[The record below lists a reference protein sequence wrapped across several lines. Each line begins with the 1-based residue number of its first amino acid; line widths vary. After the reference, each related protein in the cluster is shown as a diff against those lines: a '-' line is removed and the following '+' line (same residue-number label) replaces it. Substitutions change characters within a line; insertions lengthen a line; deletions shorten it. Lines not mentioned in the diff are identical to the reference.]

1 MSRVL
6 KYAVV
11 DAGTLDELVASVQQR
26 IDLGWQPL
34 GAPFYL
40 NGNHHQAVVWTQ
52 EAEERARTPH
62 EVRYRQK
69 DIEPIDEL
77 TEDDQPIS
85 RWEVGVNDGRDGT
98 GG

>member
-6 KYAVV
+6 KYSVV
-11 DAGTLDELVASVQQR
+11 DADTLDGLVASVQQR

-34 GAPFYL
+34 GAPFSL
-40 NGNHHQAVVWTQ
+40 NGSHHQAVVWTQ

-62 EVRYRQK
+62 EVRYRQNES
-69 DIEPIDEL
+69 DLIDEL

-85 RWEVGVNDGRDGT
+85 RWEAGLDDSRNGT
-98 GG
+98 SG